1 MSTRVRGMRFGR
13 LPAGPVGGVLV
24 AVCVTAAVVSPG
36 SAAPAA
42 TPDRDSA
49 TSTYDKVVMADRPVG
64 FWHDAAGHDL
74 VGQRHAR
81 RVGAPGATRTPNGDS
96 APTFDGSRRYL
107 EIADSDRWSPATT
120 GRLTVEAWM
129 RPSTLRFPDCYVH
142 WLGKGEPDQQ
152 EWTLRMYALS
162 TPCESP
168 QRPNRVS
175 VYAFNRSGGLGT
187 GAYFQGGLDQVPTMQ
202 PNVWIQIV
210 GVIDAVD
217 KSATYPNGYVRIYRN
232 GRLINTRD
240 LYSTVP
246 ISLRNGTAPLR
257 IGTQNLGG
265 FFRGAIGKVA
275 LYDRE
280 LSASKVLAHYRAM
293 SSSG

>member
-1 MSTRVRGMRFGR
+1 MGARVRVMRFGQ
-13 LPAGPVGGVLV
+13 LPVGLVAGVLA
-24 AVCVTAAVVSPG
+24 AVCVTAMVVPPAS
-36 SAAPAA
+36 APAA
-42 TPDRDSA
+42 TPDRESA
-49 TSTYDKVVMADRPVG
+49 TSTYDKAVMADRPVG
-64 FWHDAAGHDL
+64 FWYDAAGHDM
-74 VGQRHAR
+74 VGQRHAT

-96 APTFDGSRRYL
+96 AATFDGSRRYL

-129 RPSTLRFPDCYVH
+129 RPSTLQFPDCYVH

-152 EWTLRMYALS
+152 EWTLRMYAQS

-187 GAYFQGGLDQVPTMQ
+187 GAYFQGGLNQVPTIQ
-202 PNVWIQIV
+202 PNVWMHIV

-217 KSATYPNGYVRIYRN
+217 KSATYPNGYVAIYRN

-240 LYSTVP
+240 LFSTVP

-257 IGTQNLGG
+257 IGTQNLDG

-275 LYDRE
+275 LYNRV
-280 LSASKVLAHYRAM
+280 LSASRVLAHYRAM
-293 SSSG
+293 GSPG